1 MLSVRASRAPSRR
14 VFAYRTREAY
24 RHRLLCTGGM
34 HRRHHFSIVIWPYE
48 SSIYATVIGNGST
61 DGNPEPRERQRR
73 SGGLRL
79 VLSRKSS
86 KVVRDRTIAGTTRL
100 VKSTH
105 RCGPNRPAGAPT
117 RGGRGSGF
125 EVECNV
131 FVTAWRYR
139 IYRPPLY
146 AGNTRRNLE
155 SRGRG
160 LEYLVSRFYF
170 EILLHLCPSV
180 SRREVSLLDFSLSAL
195 VQLHG
200 ICASSPD
207 RSTCMASD
215 VRAAA
220 P

>member
-34 HRRHHFSIVIWPYE
+34 HTADIIFHRHRA
-48 SSIYATVIGNGST
+48 ATGIGNGSTRST